1 MKKQKSL
8 ILRLGR
14 SNQKKQLIGRI
25 FGAQPHKKTYNGRII
40 FYKGDRR

>member
-8 ILRLGR
+8 ILPF
-14 SNQKKQLIGRI
+14 SPQQSKKQLIGRI
-25 FGAQPHKKTYNGRII
+25 FGAQPHEKTYNGRII